1 VHGGTN
7 RALAHVK
14 LPETARRG
22 GVRARDGDGKK
33 IGFDQLEMPPMD
45 MTGGTNA
52 LVLRRMNRRWKIE
65 ASVEPSVQLSSW

>member
-1 VHGGTN
+1 MRAEFGAGARCGGRRRRRRSGEVHGGTN

-52 LVLRRMNRRWKIE
+52 LV
-65 ASVEPSVQLSSW
+65 